1 MQTAGFTY
9 TLEPSWF
16 LDQRSAR
23 SQKASSYHGVP
34 IVVSDLDGDGDNEVI
49 SITKD
54 FVLQVISPEI
64 FADASGEVYSPAITK
79 SVRLSRFN
87 IQKVEQEHEQG
98 GSLSV
103 QLFVMLLIHHF
114 N

>member
-16 LDQRSAR
+16 LDQRATKN
-23 SQKASSYHGVP
+23 QKSMTYHGVP
-34 IVVSDLDGDGDNEVI
+34 MVVSDLNGDGDNEVI

-64 FADASGEVYSPAITK
+64 FADASSDVYSPEVTK

-87 IQKVEQEHEQG
+87 IQKV
-98 GSLSV
+98 
-103 QLFVMLLIHHF
+103 LF
-114 N
+114 